1 MKAGA
6 LFLSTAVVACLSGL
20 NAANAQDGGN
30 QIEEIVVT
38 ARKVAEPLQEVP
50 LSISALSSRD
60 IERQGIREPSDLSS
74 IVPGLTYEKDFGRRN
89 ERPVIRGQ
97 SNVLGVPNVS
107 FFIDGVFIPNSLM
120 STDLAF
126 VDRVEVI
133 KGPQSALYGRQ
144 SFAGAIS
151 YVSKDPS
158 PTWQRRV
165 RLTGGSYDYFDA
177 TVSASGPIRD
187 DLGIQL
193 TANYYTF
200 GGEYRNNAPGRPSHR
215 LKLGTEETVAGSIA
229 LKYTGVQNLT
239 TTFRAAVAVNDDGA
253 ETVGMQRGALNNCFM
268 NTRTRYYC
276 GPIVVT
282 PDDITLSLD
291 LMPEHGIE
299 RRQMRS
305 SLTNEYAIGDY
316 TATSITGFTR
326 AYESRKS
333 DLDYLPVAASNL
345 HVDDAWQTQSFSQE
359 LRLASPGDDRLHW
372 LIGAYYYNAY
382 TKYSRYFYNTNALQ
396 LNGTTKTINYAA
408 FGLMRYKITDQISA
422 SAEIRY
428 GVDDLSLVGGANRY
442 DLGAKYKSWNPRFT
456 LDYQITSDVLLYAS
470 AAKGNK
476 PGGFNSDVRLAANQR
491 TYGEEKSWQYEAGM
505 KSDFFD
511 KRLRLN
517 ASMYYID
524 WSGQQLT
531 QSTLLQ
537 GGATTVSL
545 IRNVGDLDVKG
556 AEFEAQAAVH
566 PNITL
571 RGSASVADSEYTSG
585 TDPEIQGLTGSA
597 DITGKTSPNAP
608 KYTAAFG
615 VYAFTDTSMGRLYI
629 DADYSYR
636 SKKYDQVANFAWVK
650 GRGVTNVRLGAE
662 LDAVTAVFA
671 VTNVF
676 NNKDPITATR
686 YSDFLTVGPL
696 RSFLGAIPP
705 GRRFS
710 LSLEKTW

>member
-6 LFLSTAVVACLSGL
+6 LFLSTAIAACLTGL
-20 NAANAQDGGN
+20 GAAHAQDAGN

-38 ARKVAEPLQEVP
+38 SRKVAEPLQEVP
-50 LSISALSSRD
+50 ISISALSSRD

-74 IVPGLTYEKDFGRRN
+74 VVPGLTYEKDFGRRN

-177 TVSASGPIRD
+177 TVSASGPIND
-187 DLGIQL
+187 TLGIQL

-200 GGEYRNNAPGRPSHR
+200 GGEYRNNAPGRPSNGV
-215 LKLGTEETVAGSIA
+215 KLGTEETVASSIA
-229 LKYTGVQNLT
+229 LKYTGIENLT
-239 TTFRAAVAVNDDGA
+239 TTFRAAFAVNDDGA
-253 ETVGMQRGALNNCFM
+253 ETVGMQRGALDNCFLT
-268 NTRTRYYC
+268 TRTRYYC
-276 GPIVVT
+276 GAIQVSPK
-282 PDDITLSLD
+282 DITLSLD
-291 LMPEHGIE
+291 LLPEYGIE

-305 SLTNEYAIGDY
+305 SLTNEYRIGEY

-326 AYESRKS
+326 SYESRKA

-345 HVDDAWQTQSFSQE
+345 HTDDAYQVQSFSQE
-359 LRLASPGDDRLHW
+359 LRFASSAEDRLHW
-372 LIGAYYYNAY
+372 LVGAYYYNSY
-382 TKYSRYFYNTNALQ
+382 NKYSRYFFNNNTLQ
-396 LNGTTKTINYAA
+396 LNGTTETVNYAA

-422 SAEIRY
+422 SAELRY
-428 GVDDLSLVGGANRY
+428 GVDDLKLVGGANHY
-442 DLGAKYKSWNPRFT
+442 DLSAKYKSWNPRFT
-456 LDYQITSDVLLYAS
+456 LDYQVTPDFLLYAS

-476 PGGFNSDVRLAANQR
+476 PGGFNSDVRLAADQR
-491 TYGEEKSWQYEAGM
+491 TYGEEKSWQYETGF

-511 KRLRLN
+511 NRLRLN
-517 ASMYYID
+517 ASVYLID
-524 WSGQQLT
+524 WIGQQLT
-531 QSTLLQ
+531 QSTFLQ
-537 GGATTVSL
+537 GGTTTVGF
-545 IRNVGDLDVKG
+545 IRNVGNLDVKG

-571 RGSASVADSEYTSG
+571 RGSAGVADSAYTSG
-585 TDPEIQGLTGSA
+585 TDPEIQGLTGNA

-615 VYAFTDTSMGRLYI
+615 VYAFKDTSFGRLYI

-650 GRGVTNVRLGAE
+650 GRGVANVRLGAE
-662 LDAVTAVFA
+662 LEAVTAVVA
-671 VTNVF
+671 VTNIF

-686 YSDFLTVGPL
+686 YSDFLTTGPL

-705 GRRFS
+705 GRRVS
-710 LSLEKTW
+710 LSLEKTF